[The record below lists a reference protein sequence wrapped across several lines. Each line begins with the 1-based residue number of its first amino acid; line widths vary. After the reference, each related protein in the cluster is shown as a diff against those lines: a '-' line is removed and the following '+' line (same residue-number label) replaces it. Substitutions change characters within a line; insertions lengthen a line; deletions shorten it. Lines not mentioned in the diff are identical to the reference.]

1 MTLTPY
7 PTISP
12 TWEGQTKNGVKGRVF
27 WSFTCV
33 FIESSHLP
41 ISFRRPAVS
50 VNLGSERAVLGG
62 QCG

>member
-12 TWEGQTKNGVKGRVF
+12 TWEGQTKNGVTGRAF
-27 WSFTCV
+27 WSFSV
-33 FIESSHLP
+33 LIESSHLP

-62 QCG
+62 QGG